1 MFLIPLNDENLP
13 ASKFMTEELLESLS
27 KTNFIHK
34 NKNLIE
40 LHPLYN
46 EFSNLSLKEQ
56 KKIVEG
62 FMSNKLSKK
71 YDKILQKNNSISLSR
86 NRRSKSLTRNKIS
99 NSLTRNRRSKSLT
112 RNRISK
118 SLTRKNTPIFNNF
131 QGPLVSVMAGGSFS
145 DSFGTIIST
154 IMFIFIILLYFN
166 PNLQNVFSLEYLR
179 GNLEEL
185 VNISTSKNAYRLVF
199 IVITNS
205 ENYFLKIAVS
215 DLVETKEDAQD
226 FDIQYVK
233 YNDVGEYVY
242 ECLMYDEMN
251 KNIGVEYNGRDL
263 STYVSEIVDWNIKNI
278 NDESNRDNFNVN
290 IEGQQFNLNILTT
303 FEGNSYKLCNII
315 RNVNNWSKNMY
326 AFPKIEHY
334 CYSIVKE
341 YNGFTTLRNYIR
353 DRSFDNLLNILGNA
367 CNILHL
373 FYDEK
378 QFCHWDLHGENILV
392 NGRTGEIK
400 LFDFDF
406 STVYYTKSIAYDGR
420 LEFIS
425 NQKVLLTTGDIFG
438 HLYDYYRLIYENIIY
453 YPAFNDY
460 FISIS
465 GIDGKNG
472 KFSDLVDYLVANNV
486 LKRNNQNHFTDM
498 EVKQAHQMFL
508 SESKYNS
515 DTYYKNFYETL
526 LYFNSIA

>member
-1 MFLIPLNDENLP
+1 MFLIPLNDDNLP
-13 ASKFMTEELLESLS
+13 ASKFMTEELLESIS
-27 KTNFIHK
+27 KSNFIRK

-46 EFSNLSLKEQ
+46 EFSNLPIKEQ
-56 KKIVEG
+56 KKMVEG
-62 FMSNKLSKK
+62 FMSNELSKK
-71 YDKILQKNNSISLSR
+71 YDKILEKYDSLSLSR
-86 NRRSKSLTRNKIS
+86 NRRSKSLTRNRKS
-99 NSLTRNRRSKSLT
+99 KSLTRRSKSLT

-118 SLTRKNTPIFNNF
+118 SLTRKNTPRFTF
-131 QGPLVSVMAGGSFS
+131 QAPLVSGMAGGSFS
-145 DSFGTIIST
+145 DSFGTVIST

-179 GNLEEL
+179 DNLEEL
-185 VNISTSKNAYRLVF
+185 VNISTIKNADRLVF
-199 IVITNS
+199 KVITNS
-205 ENYFLKIAVS
+205 EIYFLKIAVS
-215 DLVETKEDAQD
+215 EYVETKEDAQD
-226 FDIQYVK
+226 KNIEYVR
-233 YNDVGEYVY
+233 YDDVGEYVY
-242 ECLMYDEMN
+242 ECLLYDEMN
-251 KNIGVEYNGRDL
+251 LNTGVEYNNKDL
-263 STYVSEIVDWNIKNI
+263 STYVSEIVDWNIKNM

-373 FYDEK
+373 FYNEK

-406 STVYYTKSIAYDGR
+406 STVYNTMSIAYDGR
-420 LEFIS
+420 LDFID
-425 NQKVLLTTGDIFG
+425 NKNVKLRTGDIFG

-453 YPAFNDY
+453 YPEFNDY
-460 FISIS
+460 FINIS

-472 KFSDLVDYLVANNV
+472 NFSDLVDYLVENNV
-486 LKRNNQNHFTDM
+486 LKRNHKNHFTDTQ
-498 EVKQAHQMFL
+498 VNQAKHMFSL
-508 SESKYNS
+508 ESQYNS
-515 DTYYKNFYETL
+515 ETYYKNFYETL